1 MEDDKILHIF
11 RENPANAIGILYDK
25 YFEYLSK
32 EVFFILKDEQD
43 TRDVIQDLFLSLW
56 KNKDLLNHINLSLK
70 QYLKKAAYNKSINKI
85 KSRVPFSDWDNDDG
99 PLEVEEQHNKI
110 VAEELELSIIQA
122 IDELPIKCRTVF
134 ILSRFEDKTYKE
146 IAVELNISQKT
157 VENQIGKA
165 LKILRNKIIDE

>member
-1 MEDDKILHIF
+1 MEDDKILQIF
-11 RENPANAIGILYDK
+11 RENPAMALGILYDK
-25 YFEYLSK
+25 YCEYLSK

-70 QYLKKAAYNKSINKI
+70 QYLKKAAYNKSINKV
-85 KSRVPFSDWDNDDG
+85 KSRVQFTDWDHD
-99 PLEVEEQHNKI
+99 EVPMEGEEQHNKI
-110 VAEELELSIIQA
+110 VVEELESSILQA
-122 IDELPIKCRTVF
+122 IDELPVKCRTVF

-146 IAVELNISQKT
+146 IAIELSISQKT

-165 LKILRNKIIDE
+165 LKILRNKIIVK

>member
-1 MEDDKILHIF
+1 LEDDKILQIF
-11 RENPANAIGILYDK
+11 HENPGAALGILYDK

-43 TRDVIQDLFLSLW
+43 TKDVIQDLFLSLW

-85 KSRVPFSDWDNDDG
+85 KTRVQFADWDDDES

-110 VAEELELSIIQA
+110 VAEELESSIIRA

-134 ILSRFEDKTYKE
+134 ILSRFEEKTYKE
-146 IAVELNISQKT
+146 IAIELNISQKT

-165 LKILRNKIIDE
+165 LKILRNKIIDK